1 MDAPTNPLDLAERVS
16 GIARALGIETVLIG
30 AYALA
35 AHRYVRGTLDIDL
48 AIVEKPEPLRALVRA
63 LEADGLHAR
72 LTTPDDE
79 DPLGGVVRVWV
90 LVDEAGDPIEPLD
103 VVNFRNP
110 HRPRDTP
117 ASDAIQNAETV
128 PERPALR
135 YPRLVDVIALKVYA
149 GGPRDEADVLELLAH
164 NPDADREEIRRTCH
178 RYGLERI
185 DALLDA
191 KPRR

>member
-1 MDAPTNPLDLAERVS
+1 MDAQLSPLDLAERVS
-16 GIARALGIETVLIG
+16 VIARDLGIETVLIG

-48 AIVEKPEPLRALVRA
+48 GVVEKPESLRELVRA
-63 LEADGLHAR
+63 LESAGLHAR
-72 LTTPDDE
+72 LTTPDDD

-90 LVDEAGDPIEPLD
+90 NVDEDGDPVEPLD

-117 ASDAIQNAETV
+117 AFDAIQNAESV

-149 GGPRDEADVLELLAH
+149 GGPQDEADVLALLAH
-164 NPDADREEIRRTCH
+164 NLNADREEIRRTCH

-191 KPRR
+191 KPRP

>member
-1 MDAPTNPLDLAERVS
+1 MDAPPSPLDLAERVS
-16 GIARALGIETVLIG
+16 VIARGLGIESVLIG

-48 AIVEKPEPLRALVRA
+48 GIDEKPDPLHALVRA
-63 LEADGLHAR
+63 LESAGLHAR
-72 LTTPDDE
+72 LPDD
-79 DPLGGVVRVWV
+79 DDVLGGVIRVWV
-90 LVDEAGDPIEPLD
+90 NVDEDGDPVEPLD

-110 HRPRDTP
+110 YRPRATP
-117 ASDAIQNAETV
+117 ASDAIQNAESV

-149 GGPRDEADVLELLAH
+149 GGPQDEADVLALLAH
-164 NPDADREEIRRTCH
+164 NPGADREEIRRTCH

-191 KPRR
+191 KPRP